1 MTVTWYV
8 TGEHL
13 MSPEHFVRMFWCSKD
28 NTGLLDLWL
37 VDSSSKYLDCRIWK
51 WPFACNITKLLW
63 WCVNNNALCF
73 LLVTSLVWPARPCD
87 VPFTLHNY
95 CQFTMGINMH
105 HSELCHI
112 CPVNFIVKA
121 TPIVTYT
128 LGVNSTQMLF
138 GHCQQ
143 LKQLVGISPSFIVWM
158 ISLARFNPAPCTMT
172 YAFLWPCISTGREEK
187 H

>member
-1 MTVTWYV
+1 
-8 TGEHL
+8 
-13 MSPEHFVRMFWCSKD
+13 MSPESTSCHWSILSGCFGVLKTIQACWICDWWTVVQSTWIAEYGSGHLLATLQSFFDGVWTI
-28 NTGLLDLWL
+28 NT
-37 VDSSSKYLDCRIWK
+37 
-51 WPFACNITKLLW
+51 
-63 WCVNNNALCF
+63 LCF

-95 CQFTMGINMH
+95 CQFTMGVNMH